1 MKLTFIGR
9 QMTVGEDQK
18 VLAAKKLAKLDK
30 FFGPDG
36 EATVTFRYK
45 KDKEII
51 EITIPYGGVLFRSEE
66 EDVTF
71 QNALDSALDTLTR
84 QIRKNKTRLEKRLRD
99 GAFPEG
105 EPAEEEEETFFDIRT
120 KTFPAK
126 PMSVDE
132 AILQMNLLEHDFYL
146 FENIDTGDINV
157 VYARKE
163 GGYGLLEPEKE

>member
-1 MKLTFIGR
+1 MKLTIIGR

-18 VLAAKKLAKLDK
+18 ALAAKKLAKLDK

-66 EDVTF
+66 EDATF
-71 QNALDSALDTLTR
+71 QNALDTALDTLVR
-84 QIRKNKTRLEKRLRD
+84 QIRKNKTRLEKRLHA

-105 EPAEEEEETFFDIRT
+105 EQPEEEETFFDIRT

-132 AILQMNLLEHDFYL
+132 AILQMNLLEHQFFAFTNAEDD
-146 FENIDTGDINV
+146 NRTCV
-157 VYARKE
+157 VYRRKD
-163 GGYGLLEPEKE
+163 GAYGLLIPE

>member
-84 QIRKNKTRLEKRLRD
+84 QIRKNKTRLEKRLRE

-105 EPAEEEEETFFDIRT
+105 EAAEEEEETFFDIRT

-132 AILQMNLLEHDFYL
+132 AILQMNLLEHQFFAFSNAEDD
-146 FENIDTGDINV
+146 NRTCV
-157 VYARKE
+157 VYRRKD
-163 GGYGLLEPEKE
+163 GAYGLLIPE

>member
-84 QIRKNKTRLEKRLRD
+84 QISELKTTAANYRKQFEELLQAQQEALEK
-99 GAFPEG
+99 A
-105 EPAEEEEETFFDIRT
+105 AE
-120 KTFPAK
+120 
-126 PMSVDE
+126 
-132 AILQMNLLEHDFYL
+132 L
-146 FENIDTGDINV
+146 F
-157 VYARKE
+157 
-163 GGYGLLEPEKE
+163 